1 MHCKSKNV
9 LIICS
14 FRRNSRYHIGLKVK
28 KCDGKQARLF
38 SNNVVWDQA
47 KHGSLYRD
55 TLRAPIRCPMA
66 YMRHEGLLV
75 IAEGRQ
81 FCDTGKF
88 GYICLKHAN

>member
-1 MHCKSKNV
+1 MFCC
-9 LIICS
+9 LILQS
-14 FRRNSRYHIGLKVK
+14 DLFNRRNGNYHIGLKVK
-28 KCDGKQARLF
+28 KFGNEQGRLF

-66 YMRHEGLLV
+66 YMRQEGSLV

-88 GYICLKHAN
+88 GYICLKQAN